1 MININAAKE
10 LVKMYD
16 NLTLEDFEREWH
28 DEMCGSNVLQTFTG
42 FGSPKKCLLCKEAK
56 ALRDRF
62 EEDMC
67 NHCIYG
73 EHFGCV
79 IAPYYLA
86 ICDSCSPEE
95 LLRAVHDRSNYI
107 KTLIKELEENLNNA
121 ANESEK

>member
-1 MININAAKE
+1 MININVAKE

-16 NLTLEDFEREWH
+16 NLTLEDFEREWC
-28 DEMCGSNVLQTFTG
+28 DEMCGSNILQTFTG
-42 FGSPKKCLLCKEAK
+42 FGSPRKCLLCKEAE

-79 IAPYYLA
+79 IAPYYLD
-86 ICDSCSPEE
+86 ICDSCSQEE
-95 LLRAVHDRSNYI
+95 LLKAVRNRSNYI
-107 KTLIKELEENLNNA
+107 KTLIKEIEENSNNV

>member
-1 MININAAKE
+1 MNENGVMECVDPTFFK
-10 LVKMYD
+10 L
-16 NLTLEDFEREWH
+16 
-28 DEMCGSNVLQTFTG
+28 LQV
-42 FGSPKKCLLCKEAK
+42 SPRKCLLCKEAE

-95 LLRAVHDRSNYI
+95 LLKAVRNRSNYI
-107 KTLIKELEENLNNA
+107 KTLIKEIEENSNNV

>member
-1 MININAAKE
+1 MININVAKE

-16 NLTLEDFEREWH
+16 NLTLEDFEREWC
-28 DEMCGSNVLQTFTG
+28 DEMRRSDILQTFTG
-42 FGSPKKCLLCKEAK
+42 FGSPRKCLLCKEAE

-79 IAPYYLA
+79 IAPYYFA
-86 ICDSCSPEE
+86 IYDSRSPEE
-95 LLRAVHDRSNYI
+95 LLKAVRNRSNYI
-107 KTLIKELEENLNNA
+107 KTLIKEIEENSNNV

>member
-1 MININAAKE
+1 MININVAKE

-16 NLTLEDFEREWH
+16 NLTLEDFEREWC
-28 DEMCGSNVLQTFTG
+28 DGMCGSNILQTFTG
-42 FGSPKKCLLCKEAK
+42 FGSPRKCLLCKEAE

-73 EHFGCV
+73 EHFGCI

-95 LLRAVHDRSNYI
+95 LLKAVRNRSNYI
-107 KTLIKELEENLNNA
+107 KTLIKEIEENSNNV